1 MAYVFGCTTGTTLT
15 STASGVVVGSLWSC
29 STTTTIR
36 SLYIWAAFDSN
47 PSRKVTM
54 GIYNSSGTLLGTTY
68 ELDGT
73 GIGTGTWGIDLQ
85 SQVAVSSGQ
94 DYWLMVHMGATFS
107 IGRYF
112 ALLNSEDCLDNTGT
126 YSGGS
131 MPSPLPSD
139 LDNLTDRDYDIYADD
154 TWINPPTEFTADAA
168 IEVGQT
174 GSITVDAR
182 ISVEDITSA
191 ALLSVL

>member
-1 MAYVFGCTTGTTLT
+1 
-15 STASGVVVGSLWSC
+15 
-29 STTTTIR
+29 
-36 SLYIWAAFDSN
+36 
-47 PSRKVTM
+47 M

-73 GIGTGTWGIDLQ
+73 GRGTGTWGVDLQ
-85 SQVAVSSGQ
+85 SQVSVSSGQ

-107 IGRYF
+107 IGRYY
-112 ALLNSEDCLDNTGT
+112 ALLNSSGCLDNTGT

-154 TWINPPTEFTADAA
+154 TWINPPTEFPADAVIQVA
-168 IEVGQT
+168 KT
-174 GSITVDAR
+174 GSVTANA
-182 ISVEDITSA
+182 DIEALAFANA
-191 ALLSVL
+191 ALLTVL